1 VKDVP
6 IPFNL
11 SKNDRDRR
19 GFPIPFIVYRDTRGV
34 PHFTIDDVGKLDL
47 VLSKKLCGLCG
58 KPLKVGQIWLVGGP
72 VSSFLENGMFTTPHA
87 HEECARYAIQV
98 CPFLAAP
105 NYSKLIE
112 DKTIK
117 PESVHDTARFNND
130 QITPPRPLFF
140 VLARTS
146 GIKLFDPQDGSGK
159 KYIVPRRPWK
169 AVEFWQNGKRI
180 AHREAEKIARNSEL
194 PPSQLK
200 WWPASD
206 SER

>member
-11 SKNDRDRR
+11 FKNDRDHR
-19 GFPIPFIVYRDTRGV
+19 GFPIPFIVYRDMRGV
-34 PHFTIDDVGKLDL
+34 PHFTVDDTSAVNMALA
-47 VLSKKLCGLCG
+47 KKLCGLCG
-58 KPLKVGQIWLVGGP
+58 KLLKVGQMWLIGGP
-72 VSSFLENGMFTTPHA
+72 ASFLDDGMFTVPPA

-112 DKTIK
+112 GKTLK
-117 PESVHDTARFNND
+117 PEAVHDTASVHND
-130 QITPPRPLFF
+130 RITPPRPLFL

-146 GIKLFDPQDGSGK
+146 GIKLINTHDGYGK
-159 KYIVPRRPWK
+159 KHILPRRPWK
-169 AVEFWQNGKRI
+169 DVQFWQNGKRI
-180 AHREAEKIARNSEL
+180 AKWEAEKIAQNSEL

-200 WWPASD
+200 WWPA
-206 SER
+206 